1 MPLVTTLVDDKS
13 PLISYDSTWI
23 PGTSV
28 DQYADQYYLGTF
40 TINDVPNGTA
50 WFSFNGTGVWV
61 YGAKRGNHYTYDV
74 QLDGN
79 TYGPY
84 DGYYPTQ
91 EFLQV
96 LFNTTGL
103 TQGMHNLTLTNTAT
117 NSSYVDIDL
126 VVWQSEV
133 GSGDQQL
140 ITETVQDTDS
150 RFQYQM
156 TERGN
161 IRKPTRRVRRSL
173 LRYVVPLPPPGHET
187 IDLFQGEMV
196 TLFGA
201 TSTSTGL
208 YTVQLDGGNVSKYN
222 ATAFLPFYGVT
233 LFHADNLGPGQHSL
247 TIANVPATPGQ
258 QLCIDYAL
266 VYSLANGTSTTGLSG
281 TGGSTGGNTSSQRLS
296 SGGIAG
302 IAVAAAAAVLG
313 FLLAFFFYRKMKS
326 AEATYNHLC
335 SVHTAQRQP
344 EIPIGIST
352 SMEARGPPSLVRQGS
367 GYLPSSGPTQLGD
380 ESRSQL
386 LGRSIPATPS
396 EGGWQSPQPFQDGR
410 TPTIQNAEIEA
421 RSPSPTATE
430 LPPAYAHAM
439 RTGGA

>member
-1 MPLVTTLVDDKS
+1 MPLVTTLIDDKS

-23 PGTSV
+23 PGSSV

-40 TINDVPNGTA
+40 TINDVTNGTA

-61 YGAKRGNHYTYDV
+61 YGAKRSNHYTYNV

-84 DGYYPTQ
+84 DGYSPTQ
-91 EFLQV
+91 NFLQV
-96 LFNTTGL
+96 LFNSTGL

-126 VVWQSEV
+126 IVWQSEV

-140 ITETVQDTDS
+140 ITEMVQDTDS
-150 RFQYQM
+150 RFQYQSSAWASPADANFYSDGTGHY
-156 TERGN
+156 TEAYAASA
-161 IRKPTRRVRRSL
+161 TL
-173 LRYVVPLPPPGHET
+173 T
-187 IDLFQGEMV
+187 FTGEMV

-208 YTVQLDGGNVSKYN
+208 YTVQLDGGNVSEYN
-222 ATAFLPFYGVT
+222 GTAFLPFYGVT

-266 VYSLANGTSTTGLSG
+266 VYGLANGTSTTGLSSG
-281 TGGSTGGNTSSQRLS
+281 TGGSTGGNTSSTQLS

-313 FLLAFFFYRKMKS
+313 FLLAFFFYRRMKS

-335 SVHTAQRQP
+335 SIHTAQRQP

-352 SMEARGPPSLVRQGS
+352 STEARSLPSLVRHGS
-367 GYLPSSGPTQLGD
+367 GYPPSSGPTQLGD
-380 ESRSQL
+380 GSRSQL
-386 LGRSIPATPS
+386 LGRSIPVTPS
-396 EGGWQSPQPFQDGR
+396 EGGWQSTQHFQDGR
-410 TPTIQNAEIEA
+410 SPATQNTEIQA
-421 RSPSPTATE
+421 RSPLPTATE

>member
-126 VVWQSEV
+126 IVWQSEV

-150 RFQYQM
+150 RFQYQSSVWASPADANFYSDGTGQY
-156 TERGN
+156 TE
-161 IRKPTRRVRRSL
+161 TYAASATL
-173 LRYVVPLPPPGHET
+173 T
-187 IDLFQGEMV
+187 FTGEMV

-281 TGGSTGGNTSSQRLS
+281 TGGSTGGNTSSQQLS